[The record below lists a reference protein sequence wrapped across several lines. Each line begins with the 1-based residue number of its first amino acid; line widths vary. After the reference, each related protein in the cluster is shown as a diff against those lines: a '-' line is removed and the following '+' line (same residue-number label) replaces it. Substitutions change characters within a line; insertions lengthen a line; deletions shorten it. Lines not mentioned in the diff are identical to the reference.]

1 MGIQILQYEF
11 LGPVPLSEWGPP
23 MGELLYAV
31 LSRDRDRFNILH
43 AGDCEHTDDKAF
55 FIQHE
60 QFKCWVEKAGSDS
73 ALYLA
78 VFPMKDSGAQRR
90 RTVLQRIIRS
100 YKPPCNP
107 AADLPEQG
115 PSYNVRRTDAADAA
129 GDGAAGGSASDD
141 AGENAAGDN
150 TGPEMAEPAPSG
162 GAEPPPPTTAANPA
176 PSEPSP
182 PRDAILCP
190 CCGSGMDLEKRI
202 GPGSALYRCA
212 GCNMSETRLD

>member
-1 MGIQILQYEF
+1 MSIQILQYEF

-31 LSRDRDRFNILH
+31 LSRDRDRFNMLH

-90 RTVLQRIIRS
+90 RAVLQRIIRS

-129 GDGAAGGSASDD
+129 GGIASDD

-150 TGPEMAEPAPSG
+150 TGPATAEPAPSG
-162 GAEPPPPTTAANPA
+162 GAEPPPPTKAANPA
-176 PSEPSP
+176 PSEPNP
-182 PRDAILCP
+182 PRDAISCP
-190 CCGSGMDLEKRI
+190 CCGSGMALEKRI

-212 GCNMSETRLD
+212 GCNMSETRLN

>member
-23 MGELLYAV
+23 MGEILYAV
-31 LSRDRDRFNILH
+31 LSRDRDRFNMLH

-90 RTVLQRIIRS
+90 RAVLQRIIRS

-107 AADLPEQG
+107 AADLPEQK
-115 PSYNVRRTDAADAA
+115 PSYDVRRTGAADAA
-129 GDGAAGGSASDD
+129 GDDTGDD
-141 AGENAAGDN
+141 TGENAAGDN
-150 TGPEMAEPAPSG
+150 TGPEMAGPAPPG
-162 GAEPPPPTTAANPA
+162 GAEPPPPAKEAANPA
-176 PSEPSP
+176 PSELDSP
-182 PRDAILCP
+182 RGAILCP

>member
-11 LGPVPLSEWGPP
+11 LGPIPLSEWGPP

-31 LSRDRDRFNILH
+31 LSRDRDRFNMLH

-55 FIQHE
+55 FVQHE

-90 RTVLQRIIRS
+90 QAVLRRIIRS

-115 PSYNVRRTDAADAA
+115 PSYNVRRTDATGAGGDN
-129 GDGAAGGSASDD
+129 GDGGDT
-141 AGENAAGDN
+141 GDN
-150 TGPEMAEPAPSG
+150 GGPAVAEPAPSDT
-162 GAEPPPPTTAANPA
+162 AEPPTLTEEATTPA
-176 PSEPSP
+176 PSESNSS
-182 PRDAILCP
+182 RDAISCP

-202 GPGSALYRCA
+202 GSNSALYRCS

>member
-115 PSYNVRRTDAADAA
+115 PSYNVRRTDAPDAA
-129 GDGAAGGSASDD
+129 GDSASDD

-150 TGPEMAEPAPSG
+150 TSPEMAEPAPSG
-162 GAEPPPPTTAANPA
+162 GAEPPPPTKPANPA

-182 PRDAILCP
+182 SRDAILCP
-190 CCGSGMDLEKRI
+190 CCGSGMHLEKRI

>member
-23 MGELLYAV
+23 MGEILYAV
-31 LSRDRDRFNILH
+31 LSRDRDRFNMLH
-43 AGDCEHTDDKAF
+43 VGDCEHTDDKAF
-55 FIQHE
+55 FVQHE

-78 VFPMKDSGAQRR
+78 VFPMKDSGVQRR
-90 RTVLQRIIRS
+90 RAVLQRIIRS

-107 AADLPEQG
+107 AADLPEQK
-115 PSYNVRRTDAADAA
+115 PSYNVRRTDDTDAGGDNGGDNGSDNGSPEMAESAPSEPADPPPPAKDAADAA
-129 GDGAAGGSASDD
+129 
-141 AGENAAGDN
+141 
-150 TGPEMAEPAPSG
+150 
-162 GAEPPPPTTAANPA
+162 
-176 PSEPSP
+176 PSEPDSP
-182 PRDAILCP
+182 RGAILCP

-202 GPGSALYRCA
+202 GSNSALYRCA

>member
-31 LSRDRDRFNILH
+31 LSRDRDRFNMLH

-55 FIQHE
+55 FIQHA

-90 RTVLQRIIRS
+90 QAVLQRIIRS

-129 GDGAAGGSASDD
+129 GDSASDD
-141 AGENAAGDN
+141 AGEDTAGGN
-150 TGPEMAEPAPSG
+150 TGPAAAEPARSG
-162 GAEPPPPTTAANPA
+162 GAEPPPPTKAANPA

-202 GPGSALYRCA
+202 GSGSALYRCA

>member
-31 LSRDRDRFNILH
+31 LSRDRDRFNMLH

-90 RTVLQRIIRS
+90 QAVLQRIIRS

-107 AADLPEQG
+107 AADLPEQK
-115 PSYNVRRTDAADAA
+115 PSYNVRRTDAADGA
-129 GDGAAGGSASDD
+129 GDSAS
-141 AGENAAGDN
+141 GDSAS
-150 TGPEMAEPAPSG
+150 GDSASGDSASPAMAEPAPSDT
-162 GAEPPPPTTAANPA
+162 AEPPPPAKEAANSA
-176 PSEPSP
+176 PSESNSSQG
-182 PRDAILCP
+182 AILCP

-202 GPGSALYRCA
+202 GSNSALYRCA